1 MRNRTSDL
9 RIPRSY
15 ALQMSHWDSTV
26 GEIWYKVY
34 MIRVLHTVRIYNV
47 DNVMLLVEWEMVS
60 FLGR

>member
-9 RIPRSY
+9 RIPRYY

-26 GEIWYKVY
+26 SEVLYKVY

-47 DNVMLLVEWEMVS
+47 DNVMLLIEWEMVS